1 MRVGEVEEFGYGGII
16 TEESGVVGGGRR
28 GERAMQV
35 KKG

>member
-28 GERAMQV
+28 EESCKSVR
-35 KKG
+35 